1 VGAEAGN
8 IIFIIWRESVEAL
21 LVIGILS
28 AWLAHQSDAK
38 VRRRGRVFLWAGVT
52 TGLLI
57 AIGLGAALLGASSML
72 PEDAQVIFQTSAVFI
87 AAALIVQMVLW
98 MRKRGRTLKRDLEQN
113 LTNAAVR
120 ANWWGV
126 FVLAM
131 VAVAREG
138 SETVIFLYGALS
150 AVQSTSFA
158 VPAMAASAG
167 FALALGS
174 YLLLQIGGRLLS
186 WRLFFRVTEVMLLCL
201 GAALLLTGVDN
212 LVGLDVLPQLSGK
225 LWDTSALLPDESTI
239 GGIVA
244 ALTGYRARPD
254 LTEIIAFT
262 AYWAAI
268 ACMMW
273 WPSRVKLQP
282 A

>member
-1 VGAEAGN
+1 MGAEAGN

-28 AWLAHQSDAK
+28 AWLAHQTDAT
-38 VRRRGRVFLWAGVT
+38 VRRRGRIFLWAGVA
-52 TGLLI
+52 TGLVF
-57 AIGLGAALLGASSML
+57 AAALGAALLGASATL
-72 PEDAQVIFQTSAVFI
+72 PDDAQTIFQTSAVFI
-87 AAALIVQMVLW
+87 AAVLIVQMVLW
-98 MRKRGRTLKRDLEQN
+98 MRKHGRTLKRELEQN
-113 LTNAAVR
+113 LTNAAVQS
-120 ANWWGV
+120 NWWGV

-150 AVQSTSFA
+150 AVQSGSLLATTL
-158 VPAMAASAG
+158 AAGGG
-167 FALALGS
+167 FILALAS
-174 YLLLQIGGRLLS
+174 YVLLQIGGRVFS

-201 GAALLLTGVDN
+201 GAALFLTGVDN
-212 LVGLDVLPQLSGK
+212 LGGMEILPALSGS
-225 LWDTSALLPDESTI
+225 LWDTSALLPDDSTA

-254 LTEIIAFT
+254 LTEVIAFT
-262 AYWAAI
+262 AYWSALAW
-268 ACMMW
+268 MMW
-273 WPSRVKLQP
+273 WPSRAKLQP